1 MNQLSADLAKS
12 EFKDR
17 LAAALKDAG
26 VTQSASVVAREYN
39 LRADGPAVTIHAVR
53 KWLLGESLPAQMRL
67 VVLAN
72 WLQVSPQWLRFGDGA
87 NDRTRE
93 TTHSGIPHDQVILL
107 SDFRRLDERSQAVIK
122 DMVALMLKHHSL
134 RK

>member
-1 MNQLSADLAKS
+1 MNSNAADFARS

-17 LAAALKDAG
+17 LATALKDAG

-39 LRADGPAVTIHAVR
+39 LRADGPSVTTHAVR

-87 NDRTRE
+87 NDRTLE
-93 TTHSGIPHDQVILL
+93 TKEAGIPHDLVMLL
-107 SDFRRLDERSQAVIK
+107 SDFRRLDERSQAVVK
-122 DMVALMLKHHSL
+122 DMVALTLKHHSL